1 MIKFYGVSDTGTT
14 ILLIALCLAGI
25 AAILGSIITLT
36 FYWGKNKIV
45 PFLYRILALTDI
57 LTGLNAIY
65 FVILCVTYLQDCD
78 SGFYTVRRMDSENR
92 SESDWVSFNGSAA
105 GCHRND
111 TFLIPVSF
119 VVSAVVTR
127 LPLLIGVVLSVVRSV
142 NIASPF
148 ILVKKSIVTLII
160 VTWGL
165 LWAGLA
171 IVSSLTPM
179 NFDENSWTP
188 PLIEDKF
195 FDENSWTPP
204 LIEDNFYDEN
214 SWTPLLIKDNFYRLL
229 VNNAAPIGD
238 AYLQVWEYMLMLIVS
253 FMVPIFI
260 MLISTAVQIGIL
272 FSSRISGSGSSD
284 HIQMTIT
291 IILITLLSTA
301 CAIPSTYYI
310 AASWSKN
317 RDGNYAINN
326 TLAFMYGFG
335 LPVLNSA
342 LNPVLLV
349 VRSAALREHVRSIFR
364 GEFQVGGKKIGSVV
378 SQSHV
383 RSQFMSPPTLS
394 LTLPLKLLLC
404 KIL

>member
-1 MIKFYGVSDTGTT
+1 MIKFYGLSDTGTT
-14 ILLIALCLAGI
+14 ILLTALCLAGI

-36 FYWGKNKIV
+36 FYWGKHKIV

-78 SGFYTVRRMDSENR
+78 SGYYTARRIFSENR
-92 SESDWVSFNGSAA
+92 SPSDWVSFNGSAA

-148 ILVKKSIVTLII
+148 ILVKKPIVTLII
-160 VTWGL
+160 VIWGL

-188 PLIEDKF
+188 
-195 FDENSWTPP
+195 
-204 LIEDNFYDEN
+204 
-214 SWTPLLIKDNFYRLL
+214 LLIKDNFYRLL
-229 VNNAAPIGD
+229 VNNAAPIRD
-238 AYLQVWEYMLMLIVS
+238 AYLQVWEYMLMLIIS

-260 MLISTAVQIGIL
+260 MFISTAVQIGIL

-317 RDGNYAINN
+317 RDGSYAINN

-364 GEFQVGGKKIGSVV
+364 GEFQVGGKKTGSVV

-383 RSQFMSPPTLS
+383 RSHVTGN
-394 LTLPLKLLLC
+394 PLANSSMEVTVM
-404 KIL
+404 